1 MQLRAVNTH
10 KLHPAYALCIL
21 PRMDDLLKRIGWTQA
36 EFARQLGANLATV
49 NRWCRHP
56 KDTLPYRLAMLYLNL
71 LAERMGK

>member
-1 MQLRAVNTH
+1 
-10 KLHPAYALCIL
+10 
-21 PRMDDLLKRIGWTQA
+21 MDDLLKRIGWTQA
-36 EFARQLGANLATV
+36 EFSRQVDASLATV